1 MVKKEDFFK
10 CFSGKLKKF
19 LLEQGNDYIM
29 KAKDCKSDN
38 VFWLFEKTNK
48 LDGDLR
54 QWRDNNP
61 SYKE

>member
-29 KAKDCKSDN
+29 KADN
-38 VFWLFEKTNK
+38 CLTHRTFWLFPRTELLDKSLTMWNETNPNK
-48 LDGDLR
+48 
-54 QWRDNNP
+54 
-61 SYKE
+61 